1 MRGPRAPKV
10 EDAREADIAQ
20 LAVPAAALT
29 HSRLDPRRGQRLEE
43 SELTVEHCDQC
54 RRGVA
59 DQVFGGRALHRSHII
74 GDGGR
79 SAFCGDLIE
88 LSSHLVVLEQP
99 KVLEHTVGTL
109 LAGLQLLC
117 TFVASRQI
125 LLLRFAAHAA
135 RRLLAQRWL
144 VCSVRRQGWAAA
156 RTKLSAANGGG
167 RPVFAGHRRWTRQ
180 PRSLR

>member
-29 HSRLDPRRGQRLEE
+29 HSRLDRRRGQRLEE
-43 SELTVEHCDQC
+43 SELAFEHCEQR

-59 DQVFGGRALHRSHII
+59 DHVLGGEAIHRRHVN

-88 LSSHLVVLEQP
+88 LSSHRVLLDQP

-125 LLLRFAAHAA
+125 LPLKFAAAHAA
-135 RRLLAQRWL
+135 RRLLA
-144 VCSVRRQGWAAA
+144 
-156 RTKLSAANGGG
+156 
-167 RPVFAGHRRWTRQ
+167 
-180 PRSLR
+180 

>member
-43 SELTVEHCDQC
+43 SELTVEHCEQR

-59 DQVFGGRALHRSHII
+59 DHVLGGVAIHRRHVI

-88 LSSHLVVLEQP
+88 LSSHRVELEQP

-125 LLLRFAAHAA
+125 LLLKFAAHAA
-135 RRLLAQRWL
+135 RRLLVQRWL
-144 VCSVRRQGWAAA
+144 FCSVRRRGRVAAG
-156 RTKLSAANGGG
+156 TKHSAATSTS
-167 RPVFAGHRRWTRQ
+167 VRR
-180 PRSLR
+180 